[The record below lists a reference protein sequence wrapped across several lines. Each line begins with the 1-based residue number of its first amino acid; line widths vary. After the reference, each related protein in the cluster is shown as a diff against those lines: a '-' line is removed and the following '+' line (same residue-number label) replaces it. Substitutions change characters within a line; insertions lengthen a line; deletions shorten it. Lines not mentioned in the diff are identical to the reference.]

1 MTRFNLSRRQVMA
14 GGLALTALS
23 AIGGYVAIADAQ
35 DFFTAMLHSELPGV
49 KIGDATI
56 RAFTSDAMKG
66 RHSTFAPKLKVLSM
80 ASRVIGYRGVTAMLA
95 RSSGYEQFRRE
106 LLTQFLLTTDFFTLS
121 DPTARELTY
130 LGPTL
135 GCGNPFAQFKP
146 A

>member
-1 MTRFNLSRRQVMA
+1 MTRFNLSRRQMMA
-14 GGLALTALS
+14 GGLSVAALS
-23 AIGGYVAIADAQ
+23 AIGGYLASADTH

-49 KIGDATI
+49 KISDATI

-80 ASRVIGYRGVTAMLA
+80 ASRVVGDRGVTAILA
-95 RSSGYEQFRRE
+95 RSSAYEKFRRE
-106 LLTQFLLTTDFFTLS
+106 LLTQFLLSTDFFTLH

-130 LGPTL
+130 LGPTVA
-135 GCGNPFAQFKP
+135 CGNPFARFEP